1 MITLTGVTTS
11 GIPHLGNY
19 VGAIRP
25 AIQSQNT
32 SYFFLA
38 DLHALIKCDDP
49 NRLNDSIYEVA
60 AAWLASGIDLTKSVF
75 YRQSHIPSISEL
87 NWILGCSIGK
97 GHMDRMHAF
106 KSATDVVSIGLYTY
120 PILMSADILAFN
132 ATHIPV
138 GKDQVQH
145 IELTKDIA
153 GAFNSKY
160 GETFVKPE
168 AVVSDDDVLL
178 GLDGRKMSKSY
189 DNTIPLFKGGTDAVA
204 KSIGKIKTDSTYG
217 EIRTGAFDHIISIA
231 KPFCTPEELD
241 SIRND
246 IHNGVKWKGIKD
258 NLIQLI
264 DRELSPMRVEY
275 NRYIADRGLI
285 DSILTAGAKLAN
297 GVAVETLDKVK
308 HRIGLYGRVE
318 TAVEEKAKQDRPK
331 IFKENNKF
339 YYRKDDV
346 LFGPFDTYKEI
357 VV

>member
-25 AIQSQNT
+25 AIRSQNT

-49 NRLNDSIYEVA
+49 NRLNESIYEVA

-168 AVVSDDDVLL
+168 AVVTDDDVLL

-189 DNTIPLFKGGTDAVA
+189 DNTIPLFKGGT
-204 KSIGKIKTDSTYG
+204 
-217 EIRTGAFDHIISIA
+217 
-231 KPFCTPEELD
+231 
-241 SIRND
+241 
-246 IHNGVKWKGIKD
+246 
-258 NLIQLI
+258 
-264 DRELSPMRVEY
+264 PM
-275 NRYIADRGLI
+275 
-285 DSILTAGAKLAN
+285 
-297 GVAVETLDKVK
+297 
-308 HRIGLYGRVE
+308 HW
-318 TAVEEKAKQDRPK
+318 
-331 IFKENNKF
+331 
-339 YYRKDDV
+339 
-346 LFGPFDTYKEI
+346 
-357 VV
+357 